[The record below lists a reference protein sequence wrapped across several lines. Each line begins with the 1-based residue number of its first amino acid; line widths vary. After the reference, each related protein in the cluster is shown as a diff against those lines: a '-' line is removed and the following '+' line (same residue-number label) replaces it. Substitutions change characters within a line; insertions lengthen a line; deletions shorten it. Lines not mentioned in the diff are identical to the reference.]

1 MIDKLQELERSYHEL
16 GEMLADP
23 AVITDQSRFR
33 KLAKARADMEETVE
47 TYHTF
52 QEVETQL
59 SQTSTMLRAET
70 DAEMRE
76 LIMAEQA
83 ELQAR
88 HVELEEQLRILLLPK
103 DPRDDRNIMLEVRA
117 GAGGAEAA
125 LFAGELMRMYSR
137 YAEQQGWRAQLLSAN
152 ESELGGIKEAIM
164 SITGDKV
171 YSRLKFESGVHRVQ
185 RVPATEAQGR
195 IHTSTAT
202 VAVMPEAEDVD
213 VHINPADLEI
223 DTFRAGGAGGQNV
236 NKVETAVRITHKPS
250 GVVVS
255 CQEERSQ
262 LQNREK
268 AMVMLRTKL
277 YDSAMEAQQSAIAAD
292 RRSQVGTGDRSERIR
307 TYNFPEG
314 RVTDHRIKL
323 TLHQLPEILNG
334 DLDELIGALV
344 QEDQRAKLDELTAHT
359 A

>member
-88 HVELEEQLRILLLPK
+88 HAQLEEQLRILLLPK

-213 VHINPADLEI
+213 VHVNPADLEI

-250 GVVVS
+250 GIVVA

-277 YDSAMEAQQSAIAAD
+277 YDAAMEAQQSAIAAD

-323 TLHQLPEILNG
+323 TLHQLGEILNG

-344 QEDQRAKLDELTAHT
+344 QEDQRTKLDELTAHT